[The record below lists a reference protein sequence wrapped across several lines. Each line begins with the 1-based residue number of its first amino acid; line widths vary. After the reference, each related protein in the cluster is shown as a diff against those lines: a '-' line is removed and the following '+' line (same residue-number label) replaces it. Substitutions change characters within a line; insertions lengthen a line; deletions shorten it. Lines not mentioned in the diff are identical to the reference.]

1 MFTIY
6 TIIAILVVLTTLGLS
21 ISAIITSNQNIKAKQ
36 GPRGLTGSQG
46 PRGPTGSQGEQGPP
60 GKDCDCSS
68 NTWKPFLNFSIN
80 QDPTSD
86 DPKKGSTTAV
96 TPKLDNKKLYNIYLN
111 LNFEQDTTM
120 TIDSTFIINW
130 PIPVPPTSNNQLLLH
145 KGFNSLLLTG
155 IKPKNN
161 QININF
167 NNKIFIDYLD
177 PNDYITLLYQE
188 A

>member
-1 MFTIY
+1 
-6 TIIAILVVLTTLGLS
+6 LTTLGLS
-21 ISAIITSNQNIKAKQ
+21 ISAIITSNNNINAKV
-36 GPRGLTGSQG
+36 GPSGPSGPPGL
-46 PRGPTGSQGEQGPP
+46 QGPP

-80 QDPTSD
+80 QDPD
-86 DPKKGSTTAV
+86 DPDDPEKGSTTAV

-111 LNFEQDTTM
+111 LNFNQDTIMTM
-120 TIDSTFIINW
+120 DSTFIINW
-130 PIPVPPTSNNQLLLH
+130 PNNLSKPSYNQLLLH

-167 NNKIFIDYLD
+167 NNKIYLD
-177 PNDYITLLYQE
+177 NLVPNDYITLLYQE